1 MLNASTRHALAS
13 RLFALLSSALILLS
27 ASLAFAGSS
36 EPVRPINLS
45 DSQRARIERGD
56 VLTSLKQGDRVNRGV
71 ATGIIQAPME
81 DVIPLVAECWKYG
94 DWRDNIKDTALISR
108 SSAER
113 VVCSG
118 TAKVPFPARD
128 RDGHFNVHN
137 HTRTLGGVES
147 FVSTFSYIEG
157 SGNMGDMFGYW
168 ILQPYG
174 PNNEHTLMRHVLNVD
189 IGGWLPDFLVR
200 WATRRTLP
208 DMVLGARQYLGQLKN
223 QNLSAP
229 NFWKE
234 HSYE

>member
-1 MLNASTRHALAS
+1 MLNISLNRTARQG
-13 RLFALLSSALILLS
+13 LFALLTFALLLTGTS
-27 ASLAFAGSS
+27 VAFAGSS

-45 DSQRARIERGD
+45 DSQRARIERGE
-56 VLTSLKQGDRVNRGV
+56 VLVSLQQNDDVNRGV
-71 ATGIIQAPME
+71 ATGIIQAPMR
-81 DVIPLVAECWKYG
+81 DVVPLVEECWKYG

-108 SSAER
+108 SSDER
-113 VVCSG
+113 VVCAG

-137 HTRTLGGVES
+137 HTRDLGGVES

-157 SGNMGDMFGYW
+157 SGNLGDMFGYW
-168 ILQPYG
+168 VLQPYG

-200 WATRRTLP
+200 WATRSTLP
-208 DMVLGARQYLGQLKN
+208 DMVIGARAYLNKRKS
-223 QNLSAP
+223 QNLPGP
-229 NFWKE
+229 NFWRE

>member
-1 MLNASTRHALAS
+1 MLNISLKRTARQG
-13 RLFALLSSALILLS
+13 LFALLTFALLLTG
-27 ASLAFAGSS
+27 ASVAFAGSS

-45 DSQRARIERGD
+45 DSQRARIERGE
-56 VLTSLKQGDRVNRGV
+56 VLVTLQQNDDVNRGV
-71 ATGIIQAPME
+71 ATGIIQAPMS
-81 DVIPLVAECWKYG
+81 DVVPLVEECWKYG
-94 DWRDNIKDTALISR
+94 DWRDNIKDTSLVSR
-108 SSAER
+108 SSDER
-113 VVCSG
+113 VVCAG

-137 HTRTLGGVES
+137 HTRELGGVES

-157 SGNMGDMFGYW
+157 SGNLGDMFGYW

-200 WATRRTLP
+200 WATRSTLP
-208 DMVLGARQYLGQLKN
+208 DMVVGARAYLNKKKS
-223 QNLSAP
+223 QNLPGP
-229 NFWKE
+229 NFWRE